1 MKDFHES
8 HCVSCYKSDCSSQQC
23 PVIPCPLGCPASFHE
38 CKYEDHSRICSQAR
52 RPCINAAYGCPFM
65 LKNGDVAQHLQY
77 CPAST
82 VICTMEWGRIPL
94 GHAQPVPFTSEKNV
108 FQSSSD
114 VTYKH
119 LDQELAL
126 RDQRVMFENA
136 YSESV
141 FKTLVADLTAEE
153 QAECYKAV
161 TKNDTGSGNSSASSS
176 LSSSPTTSDSEENGS
191 KIVFRPILPAVK
203 PAARLQNEFRGLG
216 RLQGVSSLGLYR
228 FVSTAS
234 VGTST
239 EDLDVTH
246 NSKFL
251 YPQAVIKGKWDLT
264 SQLFELM
271 RSEANMRCHSICQTD
286 TNEYY
291 RRHIAT
297 QTIPL
302 HLISIDINHLK
313 QAIVEKSVD
322 CCRSVNFKSLIL
334 KDVVECSSLPHNR
347 HRVTDQR
354 LMFLCNQ
361 VFQRNEYCWHFQ
373 NAHCD
378 FYSSLN
384 GWIEETCPYKQ
395 YGCSFTQHRLVPHDT
410 RHRIAFDRVSS
421 CMTTKQLE
429 LNPNDLKSGGDPSIF
444 HTSDHA
450 LDEANLL
457 DMPVEIMLKILGYLD
472 SYSIKQMMLTCA
484 YLYDFSLSL
493 LKTNGIVQ
501 AKWVRGAK
509 LQGLQT
515 WKIKKFSWSFS
526 NAISPI
532 KKWQINS
539 VPGMA
544 AHLTTCP
551 FVPRNSLDYYMKD
564 KIAICPFQM
573 KGKMEDSS
581 CSKTT
586 IRHLGKTDTALENL
600 Y

>member
-1 MKDFHES
+1 MKDYHES
-8 HCVSCYKSDCSSQQC
+8 HCISCYSSNCSSLQC
-23 PVIPCPLGCPASFHE
+23 PVIPCPSGCTASFHE
-38 CKYEDHSRICSQAR
+38 CKAEDHSKICAHSR
-52 RPCINAAYGCPFM
+52 KPCINAAYGCPFI
-65 LKNGDVAQHLQY
+65 LKNMDIAQHLQF
-77 CPAST
+77 CPASV

-94 GHAQPVPFTSEKNV
+94 GHAQPVAFTSEKNV
-108 FQSSSD
+108 FQSKSD

-161 TKNDTGSGNSSASSS
+161 TDDSGSGCSSVSSS
-176 LSSSPTTSDSEENGS
+176 LSSSPTDSEDNGS
-191 KIVFRPILPAVK
+191 KIVFRPFLPPMK
-203 PAARLQNEFRGLG
+203 PTGLQNAFGGLG
-216 RLQGVSSLGLYR
+216 RLQNVTSLGLYR
-228 FVSTAS
+228 YVSTTS

-239 EDLDVTH
+239 EDLDVCE
-246 NSKFL
+246 NNNKFL

-264 SQLFELM
+264 AQLFELM
-271 RSEANMRCHSICQTD
+271 RSEANMRCHSISQTD

-291 RRHIAT
+291 RRHVAT

-302 HLISIDINHLK
+302 HLVNFNINHLK
-313 QAIVEKSVD
+313 QAIAE
-322 CCRSVNFKSLIL
+322 RSKDSSSSCYSAQFKSLIL

-410 RHRIAFDRVSS
+410 HHRIAFDRNSS
-421 CMTTKQLE
+421 CVTTKQL
-429 LNPNDLKSGGDPSIF
+429 NNTSSFCSIDT
-444 HTSDHA
+444 HGKHNTSADN
-450 LDEANLL
+450 LFDTTILL
-457 DMPVEIMLKILGYLD
+457 DMPVEIMIKILSYLD
-472 SYSIKQMMLTCA
+472 SYSIKQMMLTCT
-484 YLYDFSLSL
+484 YLHDFSLSL

-501 AKWVRGAK
+501 AKWVRGGK

-515 WKIKKFSWSFS
+515 WKIKKFTWSFS

-532 KKWQINS
+532 KKWKMNS
-539 VPGMA
+539 VPSMA
-544 AHLTTCP
+544 AHLTNCP

-564 KIAICPFQM
+564 KIAICPFHV
-573 KGKMEDSS
+573 KGKMEKDNSS
-581 CSKTT
+581 AAIKKLNKTNS
-586 IRHLGKTDTALENL
+586 LSDNF